1 MKKAVAPPLLAPIL
15 LALALTG
22 CSASGLLAPSGA
34 APKIYTLSA
43 PKEVASSAPQA
54 NWQLLIAMPGGVANL
69 NTTRIAII
77 PAPSRMDYYA
87 DVTWA
92 DRPPAMLQELLL
104 QSFDRSGRIAAVQ
117 RQSGGLKSDFLLTT
131 EIEDFEVDNASGEP
145 NAHIR
150 VAARLVRNR
159 DRTIVAARNFEA
171 AVPSGTSFDGAIAA
185 FDSGLQSVLP
195 QMVDWTLTQGS
206 QHQ

>member
-1 MKKAVAPPLLAPIL
+1 MNKAVNPTLLGPIL

-22 CSASGLLAPSGA
+22 CSASNLLGPSGSP
-34 APKIYTLSA
+34 PKIYTLSA
-43 PKEVASSAPQA
+43 PKEVESSAPQA
-54 NWQLLIAMPGGVANL
+54 NWQLLIAMPGAGANL
-69 NTTRIAII
+69 NSTRIAII

-117 RQSGGLKSDFLLTT
+117 KQSGGFKSDFLLTS
-131 EIEDFEVDNASGEP
+131 EIEDFEVDNAAAEP
-145 NAHIR
+145 GAHIR
-150 VAARLVRNR
+150 VAARLVRSR
-159 DRTIVAARNFEA
+159 DRAIVAARNFEA
-171 AVPSGTSFDGAIAA
+171 TVPSGNSFDGAIAA

-195 QMVDWTLTQGS
+195 QIVDWTLTQGS
-206 QHQ
+206 QHP

>member
-1 MKKAVAPPLLAPIL
+1 MKKPVVPIL

-22 CSASGLLAPSGA
+22 CSASSLLAPSGA
-34 APKIYTLSA
+34 PPKIYTLSA
-43 PKEVASSAPQA
+43 PKEVTSSAPQA
-54 NWQLLIAMPGGVANL
+54 NWQLLVAMPGAVADL

-77 PAPSRMDYYA
+77 PAPSQMDYYA

-92 DRPPAMLQELLL
+92 DRPASMLQELLL

-117 RQSGGLKSDFLLTT
+117 RQSGGLKSDFLLAI
-131 EIEDFEVDNASGEP
+131 EIEDFEVDTTAAEP

-150 VAARLVRNR
+150 VAAKLVRNR
-159 DRTIVAARNFEA
+159 DRTIVAARSFEA
-171 AVPSGTSFDGAIAA
+171 SAPSGSSFDGAISA

-195 QMVDWTLTQGS
+195 QIVDWTLTQGS

>member
-1 MKKAVAPPLLAPIL
+1 MKKATASIL
-15 LALALTG
+15 LALTLTG
-22 CSASGLLAPSGA
+22 CSGLLAPSGA
-34 APKIYTLSA
+34 PPKIYTLSA
-43 PKEVASSAPQA
+43 PREFASNAPEA
-54 NWQLLIAMPGGVANL
+54 SWQLLIAMPAAVNDV

-117 RQSGGLKSDFLLTT
+117 RQSGGLKSDFLLAT
-131 EIEDFEVDNASGEP
+131 EIEDFEVDNAAAEP
-145 NAHIR
+145 STHIR
-150 VAARLVRNR
+150 VSARLVRSR
-159 DRTIVAARNFEA
+159 DRAIVATRNFDA
-171 AVPSGTSFDGAIAA
+171 TVPSGNSFDGAIAA

-206 QHQ
+206 QHP